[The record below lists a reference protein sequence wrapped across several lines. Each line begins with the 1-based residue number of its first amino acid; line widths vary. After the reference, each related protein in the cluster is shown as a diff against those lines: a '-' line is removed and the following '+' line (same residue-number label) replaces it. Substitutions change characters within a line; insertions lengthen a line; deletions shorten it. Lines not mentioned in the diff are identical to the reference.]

1 MRFSH
6 VALNCADQAVTE
18 RFYTTHFGFRR
29 ARVVD
34 LGDSQITFL
43 RNDGTYLELFAAS
56 DARPT
61 GAPDADGDRS
71 VGCRHLAFQVDDVDA
86 SLAAMGDDA
95 VISLGPLG
103 FDGVIPGWRSV
114 WVRDPDGTIV
124 EISQGFRD
132 DPALD

>member
-29 ARVVD
+29 ARVVE
-34 LGDSQITFL
+34 LGDSQIIFL
-43 RNDGTYLELFAAS
+43 RNDGIYLELFAAS
-56 DARPT
+56 DVRPT
-61 GAPDADGDRS
+61 GTPDADGDPF

-95 VISLGPLG
+95 VISLGPLR
-103 FDGVIPGWRSV
+103 FDSVIPGWRSV
-114 WVRDPDGTIV
+114 WLRDPDGTVV